1 VSTDD
6 HNYCLTDAEKDDQLK
21 ETAVVQLQEREQNL
35 TKSQEHT
42 YRSTVQKV

>member
-6 HNYCLTDAEKDDQLK
+6 HDCCSTNAEKDDQLK
-21 ETAVVQLQEREQNL
+21 EAAVVQLQERRQNL

-42 YRSTVQKV
+42 YRLTVQEV